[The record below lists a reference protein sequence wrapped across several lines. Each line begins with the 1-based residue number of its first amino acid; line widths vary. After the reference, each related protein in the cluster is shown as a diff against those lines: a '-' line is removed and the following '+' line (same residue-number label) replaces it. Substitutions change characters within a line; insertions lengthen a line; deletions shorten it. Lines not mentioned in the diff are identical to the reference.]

1 MKRKIILGICLF
13 LCCGCVAEKELD
25 LKTRLE
31 NEYYKEESGNYE
43 KEMIGV
49 EFSFLSDGTFMVSN
63 KGNYRWKDH
72 VAEHKTCQYDFTDEA
87 IVEGSKCN
95 KKDLEKIQQ
104 IKDSFDQECKRLDT
118 NEEELNKFFQ

>member
-31 NEYYKEESGNYE
+31 NEYYKEKSGDYE

-49 EFSFLSDGTFMVSN
+49 EFSFLADGSFLVSN
-63 KGNYRWKDH
+63 KGIYRWKEGIG
-72 VAEHKTCQYDFTDEA
+72 EHKNCKYDLVNEVA
-87 IVEGSKCN
+87 IDGSRCV

-104 IKDSFDQECKRLDT
+104 IKDCFDQECKRLNT